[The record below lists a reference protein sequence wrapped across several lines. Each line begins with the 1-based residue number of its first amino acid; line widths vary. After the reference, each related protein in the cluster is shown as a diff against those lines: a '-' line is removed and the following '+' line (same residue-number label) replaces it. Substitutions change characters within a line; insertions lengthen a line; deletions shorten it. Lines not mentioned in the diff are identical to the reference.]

1 MKLKVAING
10 YGRIGRCILRALYE
24 SDYYRSFID
33 IVAINELAD
42 LDAVTH
48 LTKYD
53 TTHGRFSGSV
63 ARDESHLVINGDKIA
78 LLREPSPELLPWRQ
92 LGVDLVL
99 ECSGVFNTRQDAE
112 RHLKAGARKVLFS
125 HPAEQDVDATV
136 VFGVNDHLLQPEHTI
151 VSNASCTTNAIIPV
165 LDVIHES
172 FGIECALITTIH
184 SAMHDQPVID
194 AYDSDLRKT
203 RSALQSIIPV
213 ETGLAKGVV
222 RILPELNNRVHAQA
236 IRVPTINVSMMDLS
250 VELESPSSREELNQV
265 LKGLSQKQG
274 GRLFG
279 YIEELLVSCDFNHDS
294 RSSIVDSNQTQV
306 CNHHFAKVVTW
317 FDNEWGFAN
326 RMLDT
331 TIAMIAG
338 IEPTAHKIS

>member
-53 TTHGRFSGSV
+53 TTHGRFPGTV
-63 ARDESHLVINGDKIA
+63 ARDESHLLINGDKID
-78 LLREPSPELLPWRQ
+78 LLSEPKPELLPWRQ

-99 ECSGVFNTRQDAE
+99 ECSGVFKTRQDAE
-112 RHLKAGARKVLFS
+112 RHLQAGASKVLFS
-125 HPAEQDVDATV
+125 QPAEQDVDATI
-136 VFGVNDHLLQPEHTI
+136 VFGVNNHLLKPEHTI

-165 LDVIHES
+165 LNVLQET

-222 RILPELNNRVHAQA
+222 RILPELKNRVHAQA

-250 VELESPSSREELNQV
+250 VELEKPTNREALNQA

-331 TIAMIAG
+331 TIAMIDG
-338 IEPTAHKIS
+338 IQPIAD

>member
-24 SDYYRSFID
+24 SQHFRDHIQ

-42 LDAVTH
+42 LNVVTH

-53 TTHGRFSGSV
+53 TTHGRFPGTV
-63 ARDESHLVINGDKIA
+63 ERDASHLLINGEPIA
-78 LLREPSPELLPWRQ
+78 LLSEAEPEALPWRA

-99 ECSGVFNTRQDAE
+99 ECSGVFKSRQDAR
-112 RHLKAGARKVLFS
+112 RHLQAGAGKVLFS
-125 HPAEQDVDATV
+125 HPAEPDVDATIV
-136 VFGVNDHLLQPEHTI
+136 YGVNHHQLKASDSI
-151 VSNASCTTNAIIPV
+151 VSNASCTTNAVIPV
-165 LDVIHES
+165 LNRLQETY
-172 FGIECALITTIH
+172 GIECALITTIH

-213 ETGLAKGVV
+213 ETGLARGVA
-222 RILPELNNRVHAQA
+222 RILPVLNNRVHAQA
-236 IRVPTINVSMMDLS
+236 IRVPTTNVSMMDLS
-250 VELESPSSREELNQV
+250 IELEKPTTGAELNQE
-265 LKGLSQKQG
+265 LKALSEQEE

-331 TIAMIAG
+331 AIAMQPG
-338 IEPTAHKIS
+338 MP